1 MDLLTGILGPIIG
14 IVGGLLTAK
23 EKRKAQK
30 DEYDF
35 KLKEFAHEVDMRQ
48 AERAAAHEAHEDE
61 MSANQQ
67 QTESALAIKQ
77 VEGSYAGLDASIAHD
92 KDLKTGPIMNNYR
105 ASVRPT
111 LTYLGV
117 LATFWLAVYA
127 GVPEIQQG
135 AGVTVYTTTS
145 AMVLWWFGARD
156 FGNKLNTK
164 FFKA

>member
-1 MDLLTGILGPIIG
+1 MDILTGILGPIIG
-14 IVGGLLTAK
+14 IVGGILTAK

-30 DEYDF
+30 DEYEF
-35 KLKEFAHEVDMRQ
+35 KLKEFEHEVNMRQ
-48 AERAAAHEAHEDE
+48 AERVAAHEAHEDE
-61 MSANQQ
+61 MAANQQ
-67 QTESALAIKQ
+67 MTESTLAIKQ
-77 VEGSYAGLDASIAHD
+77 VEGSYDGLKASIDHD
-92 KDLKTGPIMNNYR
+92 KSIVTGPLMSNYR

-111 LTYLGV
+111 LTYMGV
-117 LATFWLAVYA
+117 FATMWLAIWA
-127 GVPEIQQG
+127 NVPAIREG